1 MIQQDTAQNT
11 AQATPPAPQP
21 VAPEATPAAVPQ
33 EAAPATLHDFALNLL
48 NDPAALD
55 AFQVDP
61 QGVLNSCGLGDLT
74 AGDVE
79 EILPLVL
86 DAASV
91 ANVDAISGLTDI
103 GVPASVSG
111 LVDDFSGLG
120 DVSSTLDGI
129 VPNATDAVSGVTGIA
144 QGSDLLAGATD
155 VAGLANVADLGNV
168 TDLAASAT

>member
-1 MIQQDTAQNT
+1 MSILIGWDDTPRDNNRSSTSMIQQDTAQPT

-55 AFQVDP
+55 AFQLDP

-79 EILPLVL
+79 EILPL
-86 DAASV
+86 
-91 ANVDAISGLTDI
+91 
-103 GVPASVSG
+103 
-111 LVDDFSGLG
+111 
-120 DVSSTLDGI
+120 
-129 VPNATDAVSGVTGIA
+129 
-144 QGSDLLAGATD
+144 
-155 VAGLANVADLGNV
+155 
-168 TDLAASAT
+168 